1 MSICSIVSNFSRLGV
16 GAILVLAALTGD
28 AMAAA
33 SPWDRT
39 DVSEARLVA
48 AQDAVGDGT
57 VTLGLQ
63 IRLAPGWKTYW
74 RSPGEAGFPPRFEWS
89 GSTNLTAAEVAWP
102 APQRFL
108 EIGDFLTH
116 GYKDEVVF
124 PITARAE
131 DPSQPMVLRVVV
143 DYAACAEICY
153 PFTAEL
159 NLELPPGTARPSP
172 FGGLVARFLA
182 RVPGPPTPGGM
193 AIQMAEASGV
203 GADQLLRVTAL
214 SPTTGFAAPELF
226 VEGPYAFY
234 FGGPAVAVNGD
245 QAMFR
250 LTAPAPRDGT
260 PLVGAALTLT
270 LVDGDRLV
278 EQVATVVPGIAE
290 TPSLW
295 RLLAILALA
304 FVGGMILNLMPCVLP
319 VLSLK
324 VMGAISHGGAERRT
338 VALSFAATAAGI
350 VASFLV
356 LAAAVA
362 GAKTAGMAV
371 GWGVQFQ
378 QPLFLVALVVIITLF
393 ASNLLELFH
402 IPLPAW
408 LGGVASSGGTSGMA
422 GHFAS
427 GAFATLLATP
437 CSAPF
442 LGTAVG
448 FALARGTG
456 EIFAV
461 FTALGLGMAVP
472 FLAMAAAPGLATR
485 LPRPGPWMVTLR
497 RVLALLLATTA
508 LWLVTV
514 LASQAG
520 TRVAIAVG
528 ALMVAVVMALA
539 YAARRERER
548 RIVTSGLIISIIAL
562 AFMAPVHFERPAAS
576 VQAPA
581 ADALW
586 QAFDRDAIPGL
597 ITAGKT
603 VFVEVTADWC
613 VTCKFNKATVLDV
626 GEVARRLAQ
635 DNVVAMR
642 ADWTSPNPAIAAYLE
657 DFGRFGIPFNAVYG
671 PALPRGLVLPELLT
685 DDAVIS
691 VLDRAGRV
699 VATSD

>member
-1 MSICSIVSNFSRLGV
+1 MSIYSVVSKFSRLGA
-16 GAILVLAALTGD
+16 GAIFVLAALVGD

-33 SPWDRT
+33 SLWDRT

-74 RSPGEAGFPPRFEWS
+74 RSPGEAGFPPRLDWS
-89 GSTNLTAAEVAWP
+89 GSTNLAAVEMAWP
-102 APQRFL
+102 VPQRFL
-108 EIGDFLTH
+108 EIGDLVTH

-131 DPSQPMVLRVVV
+131 DPSRPLVLRVVV
-143 DYAACAEICY
+143 DYAACEEICY

-159 NLELPPGTARPSP
+159 NLELPPGTAHPSP

-182 RVPGPPTPGGM
+182 RVPGPPAPGGM
-193 AIQMAEASGV
+193 AIQLAEASGA
-203 GADQLLRVTAL
+203 GADQLLRVTAV
-214 SPTTGFAAPELF
+214 SPIGFAAPELY

-234 FGGPAVAVNGD
+234 FGEPAVDVSGD
-245 QAMFR
+245 QAVFR
-250 LTAPAPRDGT
+250 STAPAPRDGT

-278 EQVATVVPGIAE
+278 EQVATVVPGVAE

-295 RLLAILALA
+295 RLLVILALA

-324 VMGAISHGGAERRT
+324 IMGAIGHGGAERRI
-338 VALSFAATAAGI
+338 VALHFAATAAGI
-350 VASFLV
+350 LVSFLV

-378 QPLFLVALVVIITLF
+378 EPLFLVALVVVITLF
-393 ASNLLELFH
+393 ASNLLDLFH

-408 LGGVASSGGTSGMA
+408 LGGVASSGGASGMA
-422 GHFAS
+422 GHFVS

-461 FTALGLGMAVP
+461 FAALGLGMAVP
-472 FLAMAAAPGLATR
+472 FIAIALAPGLAIR

-497 RVLALLLATTA
+497 RVLALLLAATA

-514 LASQAG
+514 LATQSG

-528 ALMVAVVMALA
+528 ALMVAVIMALA
-539 YAARRERER
+539 YSARRERER
-548 RIVTSGLIISIIAL
+548 RLATSGLLISLVAL
-562 AFMAPVHFERPAAS
+562 AFMAPVHFERPVAS

-586 QAFDRDAIPGL
+586 RDFDRDAIAVL
-597 ITAGKT
+597 VAAGKT
-603 VFVEVTADWC
+603 VFVDVTADWC

-626 GEVARRLAQ
+626 GEVAHRLAQ

-642 ADWTSPNPAIAAYLE
+642 ADWTSSNLAIAAYLE

-691 VLDRAGRV
+691 ALDRAGRV
-699 VATSD
+699 VSTSD

>member
-1 MSICSIVSNFSRLGV
+1 MSIYSVVSKVSRLGT
-16 GAILVLAALTGD
+16 GAVFVLAALVGD

-57 VTLGLQ
+57 VILGLQ

-74 RSPGEAGFPPRFEWS
+74 RSPGEAGFPPRFDWS
-89 GSTNLTAAEVAWP
+89 GSTNLAAAEVAWP

-108 EIGDFLTH
+108 EIGDLVTH
-116 GYKDEVVF
+116 GYQDEVVF
-124 PITARAE
+124 PIAARAD
-131 DPSQPMVLRVVV
+131 DPSQPLVLRVLV
-143 DYAACAEICY
+143 DYAACEEICY

-159 NLELPPGTARPSP
+159 SLELPPGTAHPSP

-182 RVPGPPTPGGM
+182 RVPDPPAPGGM
-193 AIQMAEASGV
+193 AIQLAEASGA
-203 GADQLLRVTAL
+203 GADQLLRVTAV
-214 SPTTGFAAPELF
+214 SPAGFDAPELF

-234 FGGPAVAVNGD
+234 FGAPAVAVNGD

-250 LTAPAPRDGT
+250 LTTPAPRDGT
-260 PLVGAALTLT
+260 PLVGTPLTLT
-270 LVDGDRLV
+270 LVDGERLL
-278 EQVATVVPGIAE
+278 EQVATAVPGVAE

-295 RLLAILALA
+295 SLLVILALA
-304 FVGGMILNLMPCVLP
+304 FAGGMILNLMPCVLP

-324 VMGAISHGGAERRT
+324 VMGAIGHGGAERRT
-338 VALSFAATAAGI
+338 VALHFVATAAGI
-350 VASFLV
+350 VVSFLV

-362 GAKTAGMAV
+362 AARTAGMSV

-378 QPLFLVALVVIITLF
+378 QPPFLVTLVVIITLF
-393 ASNLLELFH
+393 ASNLLDLFH

-408 LGGVASSGGTSGMA
+408 LGGVASSGGASGMA
-422 GHFAS
+422 GHFVS

-472 FLAMAAAPGLATR
+472 FLAIAVAPGLATR

-497 RVLALLLATTA
+497 RVLALLLVATA

-514 LASQAG
+514 LATQSG

-548 RIVTSGLIISIIAL
+548 RVATSGLLIAIIAL
-562 AFMAPVHFERPAAS
+562 AFMAPASFERPVAD
-576 VQAPA
+576 VQATA

-586 QAFDRDAIPGL
+586 QDFDRDAIPGL
-597 ITAGKT
+597 IAAGKT
-603 VFVEVTADWC
+603 VFVDVTADWC

-626 GEVARRLAQ
+626 GAVARRMAQ

-685 DDAVIS
+685 EDAVIS
-691 VLDRAGRV
+691 ALDRAGRLV
-699 VATSD
+699 STSD